1 MENNEINSIYD
12 LDKFFKEAESE
23 QEERNFSLKVNK
35 KSHQMLKI
43 LSLKTGLPMRDLV
56 SLLIENYYNEKIR
69 NQ

>member
-1 MENNEINSIYD
+1 MENNEINSIHD
-12 LDKFFKEAESE
+12 LDKFFKESE

>member
-1 MENNEINSIYD
+1 MENNEINSIQD
-12 LDKFFKEAESE
+12 LDKFFKESE

>member
-1 MENNEINSIYD
+1 MENNEINSIQD
-12 LDKFFKEAESE
+12 LEKFFKKSE
-23 QEERNFSLKVNK
+23 QVERNFSLKVNK